1 MITIRD
7 PKGSPAPESLP
18 APCRSYGQSG
28 QVGSG
33 CNHPGFESRM

>member
-1 MITIRD
+1 MTTICD
-7 PKGSPAPESLP
+7 PKGSPAPENYQH
-18 APCRSYGQSG
+18 RVQSG

>member
-7 PKGSPAPESLP
+7 PKGSPAPESYQHRVE
-18 APCRSYGQSG
+18 ASG
-28 QVGSG
+28 NLAKWGPG